1 MRYDVSDLEWSVI
14 EPDGPFRERCP
25 RYNNL
30 STVIG
35 RSHPMEHPDIPA
47 FYGRRTIT
55 MPATSPLTSWPASA
69 ASNHF
74 LHSKALRAQ
83 QR

>member
-1 MRYDVSDLEWSVI
+1 MIQAAKHPEPGIMRYDVSDLEWSVN

-35 RSHPMEHPDIPA
+35 RSRTPWCIPT
-47 FYGRRTIT
+47 F
-55 MPATSPLTSWPASA
+55 P
-69 ASNHF
+69 HF
-74 LHSKALRAQ
+74 TAGAR
-83 QR
+83 

>member
-25 RYNNL
+25 RHNNL

-35 RSHPMEHPDIPA
+35 RSRTPWSIPT
-47 FYGRRTIT
+47 F
-55 MPATSPLTSWPASA
+55 P
-69 ASNHF
+69 HF
-74 LHSKALRAQ
+74 TAGAR
-83 QR
+83 